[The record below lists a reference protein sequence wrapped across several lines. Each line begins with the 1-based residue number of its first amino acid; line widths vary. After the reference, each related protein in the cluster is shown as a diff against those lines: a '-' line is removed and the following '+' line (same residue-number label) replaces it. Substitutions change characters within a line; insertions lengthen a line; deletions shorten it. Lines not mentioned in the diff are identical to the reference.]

1 MNDDIL
7 LSILLTIEN
16 DLVTNNKTKQSIITN
31 INEYIVWLETGEE
44 QFAKDYS
51 KEKVI
56 LGGIRWNIV
65 KNEIL
70 EAKENLKNY
79 IKSLM

>member
-16 DLVTNNKTKQSIITN
+16 DLSTSKKTKQSVITN
-31 INEYIVWLETGEE
+31 INEYIAWLEAGEE

-65 KNEIL
+65 KNEIT

>member
-16 DLVTNNKTKQSIITN
+16 DLSTNNKTKQSVITN
-31 INEYIVWLETGEE
+31 INEYIAWLETGEK

>member
-16 DLVTNNKTKQSIITN
+16 DLSTSKKTKQSIITN
-31 INEYIVWLETGEE
+31 INEYIIWLETGEK

-51 KEKVI
+51 KEKTI